1 MITVEGTNVVIPNI
15 THATATLNQWNRVVL
30 RMNDGYVFWDR
41 NDYRDEKGEM
51 YEPTPE
57 EIGYSRYGVF
67 SQATDFSTFE
77 EAAESDV
84 PANQIF
90 GSGNTTPPSETV

>member
-1 MITVEGTNVVIPNI
+1 MITIEGTNVVIPNV

-41 NDYRDEKGEM
+41 NDYRDENGEM
-51 YEPTPE
+51 YEPTSE

-67 SQATDFSTFE
+67 SPETDFSTFVIVKE
-77 EAAESDV
+77 DDK
-84 PANQIF
+84 NQ
-90 GSGNTTPPSETV
+90 TK

>member
-1 MITVEGTNVVIPNI
+1 MTTIEGTSVVIPNI
-15 THATATLNQWNRVVL
+15 TNATATLNQWNRVVL
-30 RMNDGYVFWDR
+30 HMNDGYVFWDR

-67 SQATDFSTFE
+67 SPETDFSTFVVIKE
-77 EAAESDV
+77 DDK
-84 PANQIF
+84 NQ
-90 GSGNTTPPSETV
+90 TK